1 MIELSID
8 TLADLLD
15 AEITGDATTWFR
27 GVTSDSRKHSLGRL
41 YVAIR
46 GENFDGHH
54 FVAAAA
60 ENGAAAALVETV
72 MPVDLPQIRVDDTVA
87 AMGRIA
93 NYWRHACPASV
104 IALTGSNGKTTVKE
118 MLERILS
125 SQAPTLA
132 TRGNYNN
139 AIGVPLTLFELS
151 PQDRYAIIEMGANHA
166 GEIALL
172 ATIAEPDIV
181 LVNNASD
188 AHLEG
193 FGSLQGIRDAKGEL
207 YDYCST
213 AQAAVF
219 NLDDV
224 ASDQWQAGCAAGTC
238 LTCALDSEADVGAS
252 WRAESGGLEIEFHYR
267 DERASCRL
275 ALLGEHNVR
284 NGLAAMSLA
293 LLAGLDLATAAAALD
308 GFAGVRGRLQIR
320 VGPNGSRL
328 LDDTYNANPTS
339 LLAGL
344 RVLTGEPGE
353 AWLALGDMGELG
365 DEAEN
370 LHRQAGVD
378 ARELGVQRLYGHG
391 PLSCLAAEAFGDAGF
406 CCDDIDNMATTIG
419 RDIHA
424 GVNLLVKGS
433 RAAAMERLV
442 ERLVAGNGE
451 AGQDAV

>member
-1 MIELSID
+1 MIELSLD
-8 TLADLLD
+8 RLAELLD
-15 AEITGDATTWFR
+15 AEVAGDATTAFC
-27 GVTSDSRKHSLGRL
+27 GVTSDSRKDSQGRL

-46 GENFDGHH
+46 GENFDGHS
-54 FVAAAA
+54 FVSAAA
-60 ENGAAAALVETV
+60 ENGAAAALVDTV
-72 MPVDLPQIRVDDTVA
+72 MPVDLPQIRVDDTIT
-87 AMGRIA
+87 AMGRLA
-93 NYWRHACPASV
+93 NHWRHACHARV

-125 SQAPTLA
+125 SQAATLA

-139 AIGVPLTLFELS
+139 AIGVPLTLFELAPEHS
-151 PQDRYAIIEMGANHA
+151 YAIIEMGANHA

-172 ATIAEPDIV
+172 ASIAEPDIV
-181 LVNNASD
+181 LVNNAAD

-193 FGSLQGIRDAKGEL
+193 FGSLQGVRDAKGEL
-207 YDYCST
+207 YDYCK
-213 AQAAVF
+213 AEQAAAF
-219 NLDDV
+219 NLDDA
-224 ASDQWQAGCAAGTC
+224 ASGQWQAGCAAMTR
-238 LTCALDSEADVGAS
+238 LTCALDADADVGAS
-252 WRAESGGLEIEFHYR
+252 WRDVDGGLEIEFHYR
-267 DERASCRL
+267 GERAGCRL

-284 NGLAAMSLA
+284 NGLAAVSLA

-308 GFAGVRGRLQIR
+308 GFSGVRGRLQIR
-320 VGPNGSRL
+320 LGPNGSRL

-339 LLAGL
+339 LVAGL
-344 RVLTGEPGE
+344 RVLTGQPGE

-378 ARELGVQRLYGHG
+378 ARDLGVRRLYGHG

-406 CCDDIDNMATTIG
+406 CCDDIENMATAIE

-424 GVNLLVKGS
+424 GVSLLVKGS

-442 ERLVAGNGE
+442 QRLMVGNGE
-451 AGQDAV
+451 ASQDAV